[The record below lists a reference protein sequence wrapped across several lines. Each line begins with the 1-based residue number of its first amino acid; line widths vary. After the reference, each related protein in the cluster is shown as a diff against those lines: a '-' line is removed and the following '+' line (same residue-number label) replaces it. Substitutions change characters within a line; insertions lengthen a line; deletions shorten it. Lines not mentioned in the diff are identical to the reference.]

1 MMIRIKSEDPDGP
14 VTIVKLTEDAVYIDS
29 IEGQKY
35 GSQFIADNHGNFYSY
50 VGAKFVHGPH
60 NIILKHIVKTKGKW
74 AVRNKGAAY
83 GAIGLHRVL
92 ITKDNTDVI
101 LNPYSSNVS
110 QTIIA
115 STKRLATDLDRKWSR
130 DDWWCN
136 QAHVEQFK

>member
-1 MMIRIKSEDPDGP
+1 MMVRIKSEDPDGP

-35 GSQFIADNHGNFYSY
+35 GGQFIADN
-50 VGAKFVHGPH
+50 
-60 NIILKHIVKTKGKW
+60 KGKW
-74 AVRNKGAAY
+74 ATRNKGAAY

-92 ITKDNTDVI
+92 ITKDTTDVI

-115 STKRLATDLDRKWSR
+115 STKRLARDLDRRWSR

-136 QAHVEQFK
+136 HAHVEQFK